1 MQLQYSI
8 FLQTNAVKHK
18 NAFAILDTFRCLWQL
33 KRSCT
38 VCFTWKTILLN
49 LVKSLCEWGDLTHVC
64 LQEFFKR
71 CNMKDWIIMIFFHLT
86 DSALPNF
93 CFVFLSLVNKS
104 QEKNVL
110 GLVFS
115 VCNSPLERVLDLRR
129 RSKVYPKLERAGLQ
143 SVNTLLKGYDN
154 CTLKKKS
161 TKAAQRS
168 YLTFN
173 VCWGRRTSN
182 HRTIASCSF
191 FLQPPC
197 LQFCD
202 EPHDG
207 AFGSW
212 VSAIWQE
219 ENFQGSV
226 NPKHYNK
233 YILQI
238 NVFFS
243 FCITLYYY
251 WSIYMVLF
259 AKNMFS
265 TLFNS

>member
-1 MQLQYSI
+1 
-8 FLQTNAVKHK
+8 
-18 NAFAILDTFRCLWQL
+18 
-33 KRSCT
+33 
-38 VCFTWKTILLN
+38 
-49 LVKSLCEWGDLTHVC
+49 
-64 LQEFFKR
+64 
-71 CNMKDWIIMIFFHLT
+71 MIFFHLT

-191 FLQPPC
+191 FCNHRACNFAMSHTMAPLAHEC
-197 LQFCD
+197 RR
-202 EPHDG
+202 
-207 AFGSW
+207 FGKKRIFRG
-212 VSAIWQE
+212 VLIQ
-219 ENFQGSV
+219 NTTT
-226 NPKHYNK
+226 N
-233 YILQI
+233 
-238 NVFFS
+238 
-243 FCITLYYY
+243 TYY
-251 WSIYMVLF
+251 
-259 AKNMFS
+259 K
-265 TLFNS
+265 